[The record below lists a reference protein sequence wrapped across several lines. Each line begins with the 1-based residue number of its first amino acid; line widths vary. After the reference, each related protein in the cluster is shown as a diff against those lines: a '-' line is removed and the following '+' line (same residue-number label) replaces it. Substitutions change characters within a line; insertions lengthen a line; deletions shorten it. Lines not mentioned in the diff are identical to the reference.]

1 MQSPLVHWGAPME
14 SRSFLLRFAWLSIA
28 AALVTIALK
37 GTAWWMTG
45 SVGLLSDALE
55 SFVNLAAAI
64 FTLYVLTVAA
74 RPPDEEHAYGYSK
87 AEYFASGFEGTLI
100 LVAAG
105 LIAAAAIERLLHPQ
119 SLEHVGAGLAVN
131 AAAAVVNL
139 VVARILL
146 AAGRAH
152 RSIALEA
159 DARHLLTDVWTS
171 AGVIAGV
178 AAVGATGWLWLDPA
192 LALAVAANILW
203 SGLKLMRRSALG
215 LLDRALP
222 EPDRRAIDAV
232 LDGYRAQGLDFHAL
246 RTREAAGRSFVSV
259 HVLVPGDWTVQRGHD
274 TVEEIEARI
283 RAAVPA
289 ATVFTHLEP
298 RDDPAS
304 YRDVRLDRRG

>member
-1 MQSPLVHWGAPME
+1 MDAN
-14 SRSFLLRFAWLSIA
+14 RSLLRFAWLSIA
-28 AALVTIALK
+28 AALVTIGLK
-37 GTAWWMTG
+37 GLAWWMTG

-64 FTLYVLTVAA
+64 FTLYVLAIAA

-87 AEYFASGFEGTLI
+87 AEYFGSGFEGTLI

-105 LIAAAAIERLLHPQ
+105 LIAATGIERLLHPLA
-119 SLEHVGAGLAVN
+119 LERVGLGLAVS
-131 AAAAVVNL
+131 AAASAVNFA
-139 VVARILL
+139 VARVLL
-146 AAGRAH
+146 AAGRRH

-178 AAVGATGWLWLDPA
+178 AAVGLTGWLWLDPA
-192 LALAVAANILW
+192 IALAVAANILW
-203 SGLKLMRRSALG
+203 SGARLVRRSVLG

-222 EPDRRAIDAV
+222 EGDRRAIDAV
-232 LDGYRAQGLDFHAL
+232 LADFRAQGIEFHAL
-246 RTREAAGRSFVSV
+246 RTREAAGRSFVSM

-274 TVEEIEARI
+274 AVEEIEERI
-283 RAAVPA
+283 RAAIPA

-298 RDDPAS
+298 REDPAS
-304 YRDVRLDRRG
+304 YRDVSIDRRT

>member
-1 MQSPLVHWGAPME
+1 ME
-14 SRSFLLRFAWLSIA
+14 SRSALLRYAWLSIA

-37 GTAWWMTG
+37 GAAWWMTA

-55 SFVNLAAAI
+55 SFVNLAAAM
-64 FTLYVLTVAA
+64 FTLYALALAV

-105 LIAAAAIERLLHPQ
+105 LITAAAIERLLQPRP
-119 SLEHVGAGLAVN
+119 LEHVGAGLAVN
-131 AAAAVVNL
+131 AVAAAVNL

-159 DARHLLTDVWTS
+159 DARHLFTDVWTS

-178 AAVGATGWLWLDPA
+178 AAVAATGWLWLDPV

-203 SGLKLMRRSALG
+203 SGLSLMRRSALG

-274 TVEEIEARI
+274 VVEDIEARI

>member
-1 MQSPLVHWGAPME
+1 ME
-14 SRSFLLRFAWLSIA
+14 SRSSLLRYAWLSIA

-37 GTAWWMTG
+37 GAAWWMTA

-55 SFVNLAAAI
+55 SFVNLAAAA
-64 FTLYVLTVAA
+64 FTLYALALAA

-105 LIAAAAIERLLHPQ
+105 LIAAAAIERLLHPRP
-119 SLEHVGAGLAVN
+119 LAHVGAGLAVN

-159 DARHLLTDVWTS
+159 DARHLFTDVWTS

-178 AAVGATGWLWLDPA
+178 AAVAATGWLWLDPV

-203 SGLKLMRRSALG
+203 SGLRLMRRSALG

-222 EPDRRAIDAV
+222 EADRRAIDAV

-274 TVEEIEARI
+274 LLERVEADI
-283 RAAVPA
+283 RRELPPVM
-289 ATVFTHLEP
+289 VFTHLEP
-298 RDDPAS
+298 LGDPRAMDGDDL
-304 YRDVRLDRRG
+304 RKDRPG